1 MQLFTAFLQCPL
13 CAKPCARYF
22 NCLWKYWNI
31 AVIPVVQKRL
41 CKLPKVT
48 ESICRKVGIQLQVSL
63 LLTPSQNKYS
73 LWTPVFSTIKII
85 QEALKTRT
93 SAETLHRAA
102 LWCCGGQRSH
112 FYCAQATCEERHQH
126 GGQAPE
132 PREPFP
138 RAGMN
143 SAEWRPPV
151 DSVTWGDRGRQKCKQ
166 PTGDSTN
173 SSDTCARMRWGNLAK
188 DSWLSG

>member
-63 LLTPSQNKYS
+63 LLTPSHNKYS

-132 PREPFP
+132 PREHFREQGWTVLNGALLWTALPEETE
-138 RAGMN
+138 AGR
-143 SAEWRPPV
+143 SVSSLPV
-151 DSVTWGDRGRQKCKQ
+151 TQQIVQIHVQECGE
-166 PTGDSTN
+166 
-173 SSDTCARMRWGNLAK
+173 AI
-188 DSWLSG
+188 